1 MFNQKSQPLG
11 FLLSIFAL
19 LFLVTFL
26 FAQAQD
32 TLLLPYDPE
41 MESLIDVDGDI
52 DEDEY
57 PESFY
62 DEPTLVNIYWGCD
75 DSLLYIGLK
84 APYCAWLSIGF
95 GSTNREGSNL
105 IIGIITEDSVGVDN
119 YIGTKDGYKA
129 IKQDRIIEWDIDED
143 EEENYAIMEFIYPM
157 AFPAESG
164 FAVNKLE
171 HGKSYNFN
179 LGMSTVV
186 APKGKQERRAF
197 GTFMIEEKQMVEEK
211 PASKESMP
219 AKKEEKKT
227 K

>member
-11 FLLSIFAL
+11 FLLSIFVL
-19 LFLVTFL
+19 LFLASTL
-26 FAQAQD
+26 FAQAPD

-41 MESLIDVDGDI
+41 MESLIDIDGDI

-62 DEPTLVNIYWGCD
+62 DEPTLVNVYWGCD

-84 APYCAWLSIGF
+84 APYCAWLSIGL

-119 YIGTKDGYKA
+119 YIGTKDGYKM

-143 EEENYAIMEFIYPM
+143 EEENYAIMEFVYPM

-164 FAVNKLE
+164 LVVTKLE

-179 LGMSTVV
+179 LGMSKVV
-186 APKGKQERRAF
+186 APKGKLERRSF
-197 GTFMIEEKQMVEEK
+197 GSFMIEEKRPMEEK
-211 PASKESMP
+211 PAPEESIP